1 MELTREGF
9 KAFDPEKVRAFFL
22 GEGILDDEEAGKLVT
37 SKMKGATLLRSSI
50 EDVMKCGLPFGP
62 AKDLVDMLKEKFPG
76 KVSFGIEGSCF

>member
-9 KAFDPEKVRAFFL
+9 KAFNSDQVKAFVL
-22 GEGILDDEEAGKLVT
+22 DKGILDDEDAGKLVT
-37 SKMKGATLLRSSI
+37 SKVKGATLLRSSI

-76 KVSFGIEGSCF
+76 EVQFQY